1 MMNLSNVKPATLA
14 PEQRAKW
21 RDALCAQADCDSAER
36 IAAQLWSDAVDA
48 GDFDKARTIA
58 EETATWF
65 TDEGE

>member
-1 MMNLSNVKPATLA
+1 MNLSNVKPATLA
-14 PEQRAKW
+14 PELRAKW
-21 RDALCAQADCDSAER
+21 RAALCAEADESRVEQL
-36 IAAQLWSDAVDA
+36 AAQLWSDAVDA

>member
-1 MMNLSNVKPATLA
+1 MNLSNVKPATLA

-48 GDFDKARTIA
+48 GDFDKAKAISAKTGA
-58 EETATWF
+58 WFEE
-65 TDEGE
+65 EGE

>member
-1 MMNLSNVKPATLA
+1 MNLSNVKPATLA

-21 RDALCAQADCDSAER
+21 RAALCAEADESRVEQL
-36 IAAQLWSDAVDA
+36 AAQLWSDAVDA
-48 GDFDKARTIA
+48 GDFDKARAIA